1 MLSILC
7 FRVATSIPTALHH
20 KDGRIVV
27 LGTDPVQQHPQTQVF
42 CLAKAQTVIDQL
54 KTKSRSMRQGK
65 EVCRSINVQALCLR
79 EWRQS
84 VGQIAFHA
92 GWIVSIHKQWSGE
105 PAEHKV
111 QRTLAG
117 FLVLLPGSAR
127 FDPVGGQSH
136 GHSPTL
142 SGTIPVVIQVPGCC
156 MSLGDNTGHKKKM
169 C

>member
-65 EVCRSINVQALCLR
+65 EVCCSINVQALCLR

-105 PAEHKV
+105 PAEHKSREHW
-111 QRTLAG
+111 QAFL
-117 FLVLLPGSAR
+117 FSCLVLLGLIQWEAR
-127 FDPVGGQSH
+127 AMDTRPPWVERYR
-136 GHSPTL
+136 L
-142 SGTIPVVIQVPGCC
+142 SYKCQAAAWA
-156 MSLGDNTGHKKKM
+156 
-169 C
+169 